1 MLQQY
6 RSGFGKYFADKL
18 SVCFAIFCCKRTHS
32 AYVWEVL
39 NFVERAL
46 PAIEKGYLWESS
58 RKSPEE
64 SRHSIFY

>member
-6 RSGFGKYFADKL
+6 KSGFGKYFADKL
-18 SVCFAIFCCKRTHS
+18 SAYSAIFCCKRTHS

-46 PAIEKGYLWESS
+46 PTIDIEKGYLWESS
-58 RKSPEE
+58 RKSL
-64 SRHSIFY
+64 